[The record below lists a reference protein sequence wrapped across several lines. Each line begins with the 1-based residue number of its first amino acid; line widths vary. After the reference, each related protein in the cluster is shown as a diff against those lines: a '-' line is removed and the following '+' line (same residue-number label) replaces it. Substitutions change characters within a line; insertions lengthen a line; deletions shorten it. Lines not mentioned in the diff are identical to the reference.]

1 MIELCDVTFTYE
13 RSAPGRAA
21 GVSRLDLAVPQ
32 GSCVLVC
39 GPSGCGKT
47 TVPRLTDGLAPTFFP
62 GALSGRVTIDGRD
75 CAQMQSWEVAL
86 CVGSVFQNPRTQFFN
101 VDSTGEMAFALES
114 RSTPEEEIRKR
125 VAETVSEL
133 GIRHLADR
141 SIFSLSGGEKQRVAF
156 ASAWAA
162 RPTNLVLD
170 EPTSNLDMQAIMDLR
185 SYVATA
191 KAAGASVL
199 VAEHRL
205 WWLAGI
211 ADEIVVMGD
220 GRVTKRLS
228 AQEFASL
235 SAREVRELGLR
246 VRSLNDVAA
255 SARVT
260 ADSQTRSESAPRADG
275 RAGAGEVFQAETG
288 LDVRDA
294 RAGYRKHE
302 VLRGVDLSVRAGEVV
317 ALVGRN
323 GAGKS
328 TLSRAICGLAKGSGA
343 FRLFGKE
350 VNERERLARS
360 SMVFQDVNY
369 QLFAESAASEVV
381 FGLPKDR
388 ARSVDVEG
396 ILSSLGLRDVSGRH
410 PATLS
415 GGKNQRLAVAPSVAA
430 GKDVLVFD
438 EPTSGLDLESMR
450 RVASL
455 IRRLADEG
463 RVVLVVTHD
472 LEFIACACDRAVEL
486 SEGVVAGSYDVAGG
500 VGAIRRALFV
510 DSQCDDWT

>member
-1 MIELCDVTFTYE
+1 
-13 RSAPGRAA
+13 
-21 GVSRLDLAVPQ
+21 
-32 GSCVLVC
+32 
-39 GPSGCGKT
+39 
-47 TVPRLTDGLAPTFFP
+47 
-62 GALSGRVTIDGRD
+62 
-75 CAQMQSWEVAL
+75 MQSWEVAL

-141 SIFSLSGGEKQRVAF
+141 SIFSLSGGEKQRIAF

-275 RAGAGEVFQAETG
+275 RAGAGEVFQ
-288 LDVRDA
+288 
-294 RAGYRKHE
+294 RK
-302 VLRGVDLSVRAGEVV
+302 RGSMFATR
-317 ALVGRN
+317 GR
-323 GAGKS
+323 GTES
-328 TLSRAICGLAKGSGA
+328 TRCFAVWT
-343 FRLFGKE
+343 FRC
-350 VNERERLARS
+350 ERERSSPLWGETAPANRPSRAR
-360 SMVFQDVNY
+360 Y
-369 QLFAESAASEVV
+369 AAWR
-381 FGLPKDR
+381 KDR
-388 ARSVDVEG
+388 
-396 ILSSLGLRDVSGRH
+396 GRFGFS
-410 PATLS
+410 A
-415 GGKNQRLAVAPSVAA
+415 KR
-430 GKDVLVFD
+430 
-438 EPTSGLDLESMR
+438 
-450 RVASL
+450 
-455 IRRLADEG
+455 
-463 RVVLVVTHD
+463 
-472 LEFIACACDRAVEL
+472 
-486 SEGVVAGSYDVAGG
+486 
-500 VGAIRRALFV
+500 
-510 DSQCDDWT
+510 